1 MYVNSMKTNASFLA
15 FLITK
20 LTNLRVREK
29 NQYKNVDNLKSYL
42 SIIQNDNTFNDE
54 KKCR

>member
-29 NQYKNVDNLKSYL
+29 NQYKNVDNLKCY
-42 SIIQNDNTFNDE
+42 
-54 KKCR
+54 

>member
-29 NQYKNVDNLKSYL
+29 NQYKNVDNLKCYL
-42 SIIQNDNTFNDE
+42 SIIQSNKAFSNE
-54 KKCR
+54 